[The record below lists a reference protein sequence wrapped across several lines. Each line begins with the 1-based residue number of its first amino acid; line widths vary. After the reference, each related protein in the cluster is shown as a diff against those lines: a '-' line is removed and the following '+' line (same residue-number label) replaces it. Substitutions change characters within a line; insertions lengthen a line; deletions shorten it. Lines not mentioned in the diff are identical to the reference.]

1 VDLNGRD
8 GGHGQALG
16 SLVVTTP
23 DPRIVLRGDQT
34 GLADDPIVD
43 HPRQPADYIHPFPD
57 GPVWTW
63 QQEWR
68 VVGGV
73 RLRVYELVVSIVL
86 RGEQIGLEYDPIV
99 DHPGQPADYIHT
111 DGTVWT
117 RKQRWRISGPFT
129 SASTCASTISW
140 RLTPIELTRSS

>member
-1 VDLNGRD
+1 
-8 GGHGQALG
+8 
-16 SLVVTTP
+16 VTTP
-23 DPRIVLRGDQT
+23 DPRIVLHSHQA
-34 GLADDPIVD
+34 GLADAIVD

-68 VVGGV
+68 VVVGV

-86 RGEQIGLEYDPIV
+86 RGGQIGVEHDLIV

-111 DGTVWT
+111 DGGVWT
-117 RKQRWRISGPFT
+117 WQQRWRLYGPVHQRHHMRAYDPVAPGT
-129 SASTCASTISW
+129 D
-140 RLTPIELTRSS
+140 